1 VAKKFKF
8 SLESLKKY
16 REQRLLL
23 AKRDMAQVSAR
34 HSEISI
40 RIQNCENEARNAL
53 GDALSVGSTA
63 AAFLMGASLHEG
75 ALAMKK
81 TLAEELQLVEKELVR
96 HQEWVTHLSRE
107 LKAVEKLE
115 ERQRERH
122 NKEILTKEKQAMD
135 AWVAERWGRSPMA
148 RIQK

>member
-1 VAKKFKF
+1 
-8 SLESLKKY
+8 
-16 REQRLLL
+16 
-23 AKRDMAQVSAR
+23 
-34 HSEISI
+34 
-40 RIQNCENEARNAL
+40 
-53 GDALSVGSTA
+53 
-63 AAFLMGASLHEG
+63 
-75 ALAMKK
+75 
-81 TLAEELQLVEKELVR
+81 
-96 HQEWVTHLSRE
+96 